1 MKREWCRACY
11 YSPVESD
18 TSKQILIVDDEPTA
32 RHLLRHVVQLGGY
45 RLLVARDAVEA
56 IKLLEAGER
65 PDLVISDVMMPGLLG
80 TDLVQ
85 YFAGSQHLR
94 CVPVVLL
101 SAYHDISQTGK
112 TAAFVH
118 KPYSPQA
125 LLGLIAD
132 LLAEDDPPA
141 NSTREPRVLS
151 L

>member
-1 MKREWCRACY
+1 MERA
-11 YSPVESD
+11 
-18 TSKQILIVDDEPTA
+18 TTKQILIVDDEPTA

-45 RLLVARDAVEA
+45 HLLVARDAVDA
-56 IKLLEAGER
+56 IKLLESGER

-94 CVPVVLL
+94 CIPVVLL
-101 SAYHDISQTGK
+101 SAYHDVSQAGK

-141 NSTREPRVLS
+141 NCTREPRVVS